1 MTFIP
6 EKLRGTVGI
15 ADDIAVP
22 GPTEEKNMMP
32 ICKDLIT
39 FFGMLFDAEGVHPDQ
54 ENVEAIRAIQA
65 PEDAQELHSFF
76 GIAIYMSPFI
86 PNLSFMSKA
95 MRNLRKKG
103 TDFRWSPSHS
113 AAFEKIKLS
122 VCLHE
127 SHLRIL
133 ILKGKQSS
141 SSTPPLE
148 NLGTN

>member
-1 MTFIP
+1 
-6 EKLRGTVGI
+6 
-15 ADDIAVP
+15 
-22 GPTEEKNMMP
+22 MMP

-54 ENVEAIRAIQA
+54 GNVEAIRVIQA
-65 PEDAQELHSFF
+65 PEDAQEPHSFF

-95 MRNLRKKG
+95 MRNLLKKG
-103 TDFRWSPSHS
+103 TNFRWSPSHS
-113 AAFEKIKLS
+113 AAFEKIKQS

-133 ILKGKQSS
+133 ILKRKQSS

-148 NLGTN
+148 DLRAN